1 MDSPPLHSIEPPV
14 NLDHHGAQDYQSLL
28 MHVEAVR
35 LLNDDPGLVER
46 AVATLARWR
55 ETADPRSYSLLD
67 EWSGILERRDG
78 NLAVA
83 RTERRAL
90 VESCGLHEVQRE
102 RVPRDCEE
110 CLRVLL
116 GRKVRIYR
124 RRDGR
129 VSSNLLKVVEV
140 VRELADPNGDVGER
154 EALSQQLQDF
164 GMRLMMNKRTATW
177 QLVVCSSPNHD
188 GMRRMMQGTDWAKGG
203 LKDVLMRLPGAKY
216 TSVRVAKACE
226 RVVIVDLG
234 AELFVESD
242 EDCCG
247 VPMPNKTTN
256 PESAQA
262 GEAKGE

>member
-1 MDSPPLHSIEPPV
+1 MRDALAALRPLLAQRGHEPRAADKLAPLLAGYV
-14 NLDHHGAQDYQSLL
+14 ALTEEALPSL
-28 MHVEAVR
+28 EA
-35 LLNDDPGLVER
+35 LV
-46 AVATLARWR
+46 
-55 ETADPRSYSLLD
+55 
-67 EWSGILERRDG
+67 
-78 NLAVA
+78 
-83 RTERRAL
+83 AL

-164 GMRLMMNKRTATW
+164 GMRLMMNKTTATW

-226 RVVIVDLG
+226 RGVIVDLG